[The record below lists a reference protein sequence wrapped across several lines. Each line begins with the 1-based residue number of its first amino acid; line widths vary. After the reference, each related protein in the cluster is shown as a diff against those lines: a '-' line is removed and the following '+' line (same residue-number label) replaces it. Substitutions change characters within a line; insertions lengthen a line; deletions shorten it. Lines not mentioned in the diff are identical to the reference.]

1 MEQEFRKVEVLKF
14 RKGDNAATIAT
25 NGTMH
30 VTKEYELLKEHR
42 TLHHAIG
49 YLEAKG
55 FQISTDEFES
65 V

>member
-1 MEQEFRKVEVLKF
+1 MVQKFKKVEVLKF
-14 RKGDNAATIAT
+14 RRGDNVATIAT

-30 VTKEYELLKEHR
+30 VSKEYELVKEHR
-42 TLHHAIG
+42 TLHQAIG